1 MIWCDHISLAG
12 LAIIVNTRALF
23 DSENM
28 LFEVS
33 LIYFYIF
40 IVVFIPLMT
49 FVGEIEAAIKM
60 QGE

>member
-1 MIWCDHISLAG
+1 MNWCDHISLAG
-12 LAIIVNTRALF
+12 LATFVNTRAF
-23 DSENM
+23 DVENM
-28 LFEVS
+28 LVEVS
-33 LIYFYIF
+33 LMYLYIY

>member
-1 MIWCDHISLAG
+1 MSRCDHISLAG
-12 LAIIVNTRALF
+12 LATFVNTRAF
-23 DSENM
+23 DVENM
-28 LFEVS
+28 LVEVS
-33 LIYFYIF
+33 LICLYIY

>member
-1 MIWCDHISLAG
+1 MSWCDHISLAG
-12 LAIIVNTRALF
+12 LATFVNTRALF
-23 DSENM
+23 DVENM
-28 LFEVS
+28 LVEVS
-33 LIYFYIF
+33 LIYFYIC

>member
-1 MIWCDHISLAG
+1 MRPYFTGGAG
-12 LAIIVNTRALF
+12 NFVNTRAF
-23 DSENM
+23 DVENM
-28 LFEVS
+28 LVEVS
-33 LIYFYIF
+33 LIYLYIY

>member
-1 MIWCDHISLAG
+1 
-12 LAIIVNTRALF
+12 
-23 DSENM
+23 M
-28 LFEVS
+28 LVEVS
-33 LIYFYIF
+33 LMYFYIY